1 MPHRPEGLIYYPGMD
16 KDPLSLDL
24 FSSASP
30 DRERLGP
37 GTLLLRGYARAA
49 ETELLAALDAIVAD
63 APFRHMMTPGG
74 HEMSVA
80 MTNAGPLGWVT
91 DRRGYRY
98 DPVDPVSGKRWPAL
112 PPVFLDLARR
122 AAQEAGYAGFSPD
135 ACLINRYEPGAK
147 MSLHQDRD
155 ERDFTHPIVSVSLGL
170 PAVFQWGGLDRK
182 AKAERVPLEH
192 GDVLAW
198 GGSDRLRFHG
208 ILPIKPGQHPRIGAC
223 RINLTF
229 RRAS

>member
-1 MPHRPEGLIYYPGMD
+1 MVR
-16 KDPLSLDL
+16 DPRSLDL
-24 FSSASP
+24 FSTHP
-30 DRERLGP
+30 PGRERLGP
-37 GTLLLRGYARAA
+37 GTLLLRGYALP
-49 ETELLAALDAIVAD
+49 EEGDLVDALDRVVAQ

-74 HEMSVA
+74 REMSVA

-98 DPVDPVSGKRWPAL
+98 DPVDPVSGTPWPTL

-122 AAQEAGYAGFSPD
+122 AAGEAGYAGFTPD
-135 ACLINRYEPGAK
+135 ACLINRYGPGAK

-155 ERDFTHPIVSVSLGL
+155 ERDFAHPIVSVSLGL
-170 PAVFQWGGLDRK
+170 PAVFQWGGMERKDRTD
-182 AKAERVPLEH
+182 RVPLEH
-192 GDVLAW
+192 GDVLVW

-208 ILPIKPGQHPRIGAC
+208 ILPIKAGQHPRLGAC

-229 RRAS
+229 RTAG